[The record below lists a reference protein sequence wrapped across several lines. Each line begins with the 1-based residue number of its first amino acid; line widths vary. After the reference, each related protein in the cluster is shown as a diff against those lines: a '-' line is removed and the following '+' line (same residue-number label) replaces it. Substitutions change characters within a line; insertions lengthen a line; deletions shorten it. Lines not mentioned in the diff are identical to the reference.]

1 MEDGIYYELQNENT
15 RLREE
20 IKGLREENERLK
32 NESLE
37 TSLLKYNDVVYYPKP
52 CWGWDGKKQY
62 YAEVAIFV
70 GELAGSHNA
79 VLHLLSSLSR
89 DIFSCTPQYKF
100 DIPVSLLSRSIEEFD
115 KRAKAGEFDSW
126 AESLT

>member
-1 MEDGIYYELQNENT
+1 MEDGIYYELQNENA

-37 TSLLKYNDVVYYPKP
+37 TTLFKYNDVVYYPKP
-52 CWGWDGKKQY
+52 CWGWDNKKRY
-62 YAEVAIFV
+62 YAEVAIFI

-89 DIFSCTPQYKF
+89 DIFSCTPQYNF
-100 DIPVSLLSRSIEEFD
+100 NIPVSILSKSIEEFD
-115 KRAKAGEFDSW
+115 KRAKAGDFDRW
-126 AESLT
+126 VESLT

>member
-1 MEDGIYYELQNENT
+1 MDEGIYYELQNENA

-20 IKGLREENERLK
+20 IKELREENERLK

-37 TSLLKYNDVVYYPKP
+37 TSSFKYNDVVYFPKP

-79 VLHLLSSLSR
+79 VLYSLSSLSR
-89 DIFSCTPQYKF
+89 DAFICTPQYKF
-100 DIPVSLLSRSIEEFD
+100 NVPVSLLCRSIEEFD
-115 KRAKAGEFDSW
+115 KRAKAGEFDLW

>member
-1 MEDGIYYELQNENT
+1 MEDGIYYELQNENA

-20 IKGLREENERLK
+20 IKELREENERLK
-32 NESLE
+32 TESLE
-37 TSLLKYNDVVYYPKP
+37 TSSFNYNDVVYFPRLY
-52 CWGWDGKKQY
+52 WGWDDKKRY

-89 DIFSCTPQYKF
+89 DFFSCTPHYRF
-100 DIPVSLLSRSIEEFD
+100 DIPVSVLSKSIEEFD

>member
-1 MEDGIYYELQNENT
+1 MEDGIYYELQNENA

-20 IKGLREENERLK
+20 IKELREENERLK

-37 TSLLKYNDVVYYPKP
+37 TSSFKYNDVVYFPRL
-52 CWGWDGKKQY
+52 CWGWDDKKRY

-89 DIFSCTPQYKF
+89 DIFSCTPQYNF
-100 DIPVSLLSRSIEEFD
+100 NIPVSILSKSIEEFD
-115 KRAKAGEFDSW
+115 KRAKAGEFDLW